1 MRYVLRYLL
10 IVLYTIFWGTLGL
23 LLSAVD
29 RSGES
34 VIWVARNWVRWILV
48 TCGVRVDVSGLEH
61 HDPSRP
67 YVVMANHQSVFD
79 TAAIVATLPGSF
91 RFVAKR
97 ELTWIP
103 FFGWALAA
111 SGHVIIDRSNRES
124 SVRSLERAALRV
136 RNGKT
141 VVIFPEGTRAL
152 DGQIGEFKSGGF
164 HLALAAQVPI
174 LPASVSGSSRITP
187 PHSLRIES
195 GRIHVRYGEPIP
207 TAGLGLED
215 RHRLKELVRSAI
227 VAGLV
232 PELEPDRV
240 PASLTLPEPRGYPE
254 HASRPRG

>member
-10 IVLYTIFWGTLGL
+10 IVLYTVFWGTVAL
-23 LLSAVD
+23 LLSAID
-29 RSGES
+29 RSGEG

-61 HDPSRP
+61 HDPSRA
-67 YVVMANHQSVFD
+67 YVVMVNHQSVWD
-79 TAAIVATLPGSF
+79 TAAIVATLPSSF

-111 SGHVIIDRSNRES
+111 GGHVIIDRSNHER
-124 SVRSLERAALRV
+124 SVRSLERAAARV
-136 RNGKT
+136 RGGTT
-141 VVIFPEGTRAL
+141 VVIFPEGTRQPS
-152 DGQIGEFKSGGF
+152 GKIGEFKSGGF

-174 LPASVSGSSRITP
+174 LPVSVSGSSRITP

-195 GRIHVRYGEPIP
+195 GRIRIRYGVPIP
-207 TAGLGLED
+207 TEGLGLDD
-215 RHRLKELVRSAI
+215 RQRLKELTRVAI
-227 VAGLV
+227 VAGFE
-232 PELEPDRV
+232 PELEPDRA

>member
-10 IVLYTIFWGTLGL
+10 IVLYTVFWGTLGL
-23 LLSAVD
+23 LFSAFD

-48 TCGVRVDVSGLEH
+48 TCGVRVEASGLEH
-61 HDPSRP
+61 HDPART
-67 YVVMANHQSVFD
+67 YVVMANHQSVWD
-79 TAAIVATLPGSF
+79 TAAIVATLPSSF

-111 SGHVIIDRSNRES
+111 GGHVIIDRSNREA
-124 SVRSLERAALRV
+124 SVRSLERAAARV

-141 VVIFPEGTRAL
+141 VVIFPEGTRQPA
-152 DGQIGEFKSGGF
+152 GTIGEFKSGGF

-174 LPASVSGSSRITP
+174 LPVSVSGSSRITP

-195 GRIHVRYGEPIP
+195 GRIQVHYGEPIP
-207 TAGLGLED
+207 TEGLGLDD
-215 RHRLKELVRSAI
+215 RQQLKERTRSAI
-227 VAGLV
+227 MAGFQ
-232 PELEPDRV
+232 PGLEPEPG
-240 PASLTLPEPRGYPE
+240 PASLTLPAPRVP
-254 HASRPRG
+254 

>member
-10 IVLYTIFWGTLGL
+10 IVLYTVFWGTLAL
-23 LLSAVD
+23 LLCVFD
-29 RSGES
+29 RSGEA
-34 VIWVARNWVRWILV
+34 VIWVARRWVRWILA
-48 TCGVRVDVSGLEH
+48 TCGVRVEVSGLEH
-61 HDPSRP
+61 HDPARA
-67 YVVMANHQSVFD
+67 YVVMANHQSVWD
-79 TAAIVATLPGSF
+79 TAAIVATLPSSF

-111 SGHVIIDRSNRES
+111 GGHVIIDRSNHEA
-124 SVRSLERAALRV
+124 SVRSLERAAARV
-136 RNGKT
+136 REGTT
-141 VVIFPEGTRAL
+141 VVIFPEGTRRS
-152 DGQIGEFKSGGF
+152 GQIGEFKSGGF

-195 GRIHVRYGEPIP
+195 GRIHVHYGEPIP
-207 TAGLGLED
+207 TASLGLED
-215 RHRLKELVRSAI
+215 RQRLKDLARSVI
-227 VAGLV
+227 IAGLE
-232 PELEPDRV
+232 PELEPERV

>member
-10 IVLYTIFWGTLGL
+10 IVLYTVFWGTLAL
-23 LLSAVD
+23 LLSAFD
-29 RSGES
+29 RSGEG
-34 VIWVARNWVRWILV
+34 VIWVARNWVRWIL
-48 TCGVRVDVSGLEH
+48 TSCGVRVDVSGLEH
-61 HDPSRP
+61 HDPSRA
-67 YVVMANHQSVFD
+67 YVVMANHQSVWD
-79 TAAIVATLPGSF
+79 TAAIVASLPSSF

-111 SGHVIIDRSNRES
+111 GGHVIIDRSDHAS
-124 SVRSLERAALRV
+124 SVRSLERAAARV
-136 RNGKT
+136 RDGTT
-141 VVIFPEGTRAL
+141 VVIFPEGTRQPSGKL
-152 DGQIGEFKSGGF
+152 GEFKSGGF

-174 LPASVSGSSRITP
+174 LPVSVSGSSRITP

-215 RHRLKELVRSAI
+215 RQRLKEQTRAAI
-227 VAGLV
+227 VAGFE
-232 PELEPDRV
+232 PELEPDRI
-240 PASLTLPEPRGYPE
+240 PGCLTLPEPRGYPE